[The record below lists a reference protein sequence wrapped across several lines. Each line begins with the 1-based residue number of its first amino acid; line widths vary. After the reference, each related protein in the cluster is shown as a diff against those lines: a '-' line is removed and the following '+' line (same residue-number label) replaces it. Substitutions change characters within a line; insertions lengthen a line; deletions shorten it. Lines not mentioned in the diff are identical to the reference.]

1 MMATSYW
8 CASGSPAGTAVF
20 NLIIDSMADGTNC
33 ILHKCAGDTQ
43 LGGAVT
49 GVQRDFGSLEN
60 RADRNFTMFSKSKYK
75 VLHLG

>member
-8 CASGSPAGTAVF
+8 WASGSPTGTAVF
-20 NLIIDSMADGTNC
+20 NLIIDGMADGTNC
-33 ILHKCAGDTQ
+33 LLHKCASDAQ

-60 RADRNFTMFSKSKYK
+60 RADRNFKMFSKSKYK
-75 VLHLG
+75 ALQLG